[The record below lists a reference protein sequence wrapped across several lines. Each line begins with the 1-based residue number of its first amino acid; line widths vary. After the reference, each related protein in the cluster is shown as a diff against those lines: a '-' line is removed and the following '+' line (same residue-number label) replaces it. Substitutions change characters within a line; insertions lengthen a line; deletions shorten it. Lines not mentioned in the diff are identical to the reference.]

1 MQRIQGAGGGGG
13 QPSSRRPVEAPDSLQ
28 SVATARL
35 MLLVAL
41 GETGGPVNGLKSI
54 YLDGTPIE
62 NADGSRNFER
72 VQAEWRTGT
81 PTQLPF
87 SGFSEVETE
96 TAVGVEIK
104 AGAGLVRH
112 IDNLEAN
119 AVRVTVSVSGLF
131 QVDANSNDTNPARVE
146 MAVDLKPAD
155 GIWAEQKQIVIQG
168 KCRGKYQRA
177 VRIPLVGKGPWQLR
191 VRRLTPDST
200 TQNLV
205 NATGWDSFTT
215 IQELQLRYPNYAM
228 LALAFDARQFN
239 RLPEITSDWQL
250 AILQVPSNYHPAT
263 GVYDGAWDGRFK
275 PAHCSNPAWWLYTI
289 GTDPRYNLNLPA
301 EGAWKWDLYR
311 IAQWC
316 DQLVSDG
323 QGGQRRRFE
332 MHHYQ
337 TDSADGWKVL
347 QDIASVFCGRV
358 IPYAGGVRVMADMP
372 EATPAKQFVPAN
384 VEEGRFTYSSTALD
398 ERYTVASVS
407 FVDPDDGWKRGT
419 EYVEHAAG
427 LSRYGYQPAKV
438 VAMGCTSRAQAQQY
452 GRYLLETAQHETET
466 VSFVAGLYGSDLLLG
481 ETFTIADPVVAGR
494 RMGGRLLA
502 VDGRAVT
509 LDAPVLLEPGVRYSL
524 ECPLPDGTLARRAV
538 GNAAG
543 QTDQL
548 NLVAAFPATPLT
560 GTTWTLLASN
570 LQPTLWRCVSHRERE
585 PGVYEISGIQHFAE
599 KWQAIE
605 QGMYLSPPPVSQ
617 QPDALQLPPVGSV
630 SLRETIYT
638 TGDQRRAL
646 RLEVDW
652 AALSHPYLRG
662 YVVAC
667 RQEGGDWVEQAEQ
680 SANHAELEGLAIG
693 SWQVRV
699 VAVSLTGLRSVPVQA
714 SIKVQ
719 GPSAKPPTP
728 QLSASGG
735 AMLVELGWRFPPGV
749 PDLASVELRY
759 STRSDDPNPPLLAQL
774 AWPTNSFT
782 HLGVGLGVKYWYW
795 LRVQDS
801 WGNWSDSAR
810 ASAASIKDP
819 AALLE
824 QLQGS
829 ITGAALIDSLR
840 QPIAEIP
847 SIRDSATA
855 AIQANKALAESV
867 GSRFATAESGLRK
880 ESEARLAANS
890 ELAKDIVTL
899 YSRVG
904 KSDAGIQQ
912 ESESRAQADSAL
924 SRDIT
929 ALTARVGQT
938 DAAIQK
944 ESETRAG
951 ADGALSRDIATLT
964 SRVGQTDAAIQK
976 ESETRA
982 GADGAL
988 SRSVSSLITRQGE
1001 QAALIQEV
1009 SRSVNG
1015 VLAEKT
1021 IKVTA
1026 GGKVAGIG
1034 LRAEQDGSA
1043 LDVLADRFAVSL
1055 PDGSGS
1061 KQVFTVAKV
1070 SGNHAVGIAG
1080 DVILDGTLSSRH
1092 LSADSVTAEKLAV
1105 GAVTAKKISIQTLS
1119 EISGNLGIAVSGR
1132 LQNNIDPI
1140 KATAF
1145 IDLAAVGSAPF
1156 MSVKQ
1161 DGVQQLLIR
1170 ANGSAEFARS
1180 IISAPNIIAS
1190 GVFSTDS
1197 GWLAGGEWSAFIDT
1211 GFTVPANWYSATS
1224 DQYAASATISGGQ
1237 STNGGY
1243 TGISSAEVCFGD
1255 GLQTSQAGYVDN
1267 RIYLK
1272 FKFLAPVGM
1281 GSRSIRIT
1289 RLNWKLVRI

>member
-72 VQAEWRTGT
+72 VQAEWRNGT

-177 VRIPLVGKGPWQLR
+177 VRVPLAGKGPWQLR

-250 AILQVPSNYHPAT
+250 AILQVPSNYHPVT
-263 GVYDGAWDGRFK
+263 GVYHGAWDGRFK
-275 PAHCSNPAWWLYTI
+275 PAHSSNPAWWLYTI

-372 EATPAKQFVPAN
+372 ETTPAKQFVPGN

-419 EYVEHAAG
+419 EYVEHPAG

-538 GNAAG
+538 GNTAG

-548 NLVAAFPATPLT
+548 NLVAAFPTTPLT

-585 PGVYEISGIQHFAE
+585 PGVYEISGIQHFAD
-599 KWQAIE
+599 KWQSIE
-605 QGMYLSPPPVSQ
+605 QGMFLSPPPVSQ

-630 SLRETIYT
+630 SLRETVYT

-667 RQEGGDWVEQAEQ
+667 RQEGGDWLEQAEQ

-699 VAVSLTGLRSVPVQA
+699 VAVSLTGLRSVPVLA
-714 SIKVQ
+714 SIKVK
-719 GPSAKPPTP
+719 GPSTKPPTP

-749 PDLASVELRY
+749 PDLATVELRY

-782 HLGVGLGVKYWYW
+782 HLGVGLGVKYWYR

-829 ITGAALIDSLR
+829 ITGAALADSLR
-840 QPIAEIP
+840 QPIE
-847 SIRDSATA
+847 SIGPA
-855 AIQANKALAESV
+855 AKAVA
-867 GSRFATAESGLRK
+867 
-880 ESEARLAANS
+880 
-890 ELAKDIVTL
+890 
-899 YSRVG
+899 
-904 KSDAGIQQ
+904 
-912 ESESRAQADSAL
+912 
-924 SRDIT
+924 
-929 ALTARVGQT
+929 ALTQRVDSVSNDVSASVRKVEQVQSTLSGQT
-938 DAAIQK
+938 AIVQ
-944 ESETRAG
+944 
-951 ADGALSRDIATLT
+951 DLS
-964 SRVGQTDAAIQK
+964 
-976 ESETRA
+976 
-982 GADGAL
+982 
-988 SRSVSSLITRQGE
+988 
-1001 QAALIQEV
+1001 QAV
-1009 SRSVNG
+1009 DG

-1061 KQVFTVAKV
+1061 KQVFTV
-1070 SGNHAVGIAG
+1070 GQINGQPAVGIAG
-1080 DVILDGTLSSRH
+1080 AVITDGSLVGKRVLASESVEAAQINTRGLTIKDAAGNVVVDMNGMGAAFIKGQLSAGQIDSRGLVVRDQNGKVILDSGGLDGSFIKDLTVGTLKIANGAISWTHFVVYAS
-1092 LSADSVTAEKLAV
+1092 DSGRFTVGQIDAAARNGFNFYTPNPASLTIQITAVSPTATTVYLNGAAIATGVNGIYNQIAIQTV
-1105 GAVTAKKISIQTLS
+1105 GAGSHRINANNQH
-1119 EISGNLGIAVSGR
+1119 GNAIT
-1132 LQNNIDPI
+1132 N
-1140 KATAF
+1140 
-1145 IDLAAVGSAPF
+1145 
-1156 MSVKQ
+1156 
-1161 DGVQQLLIR
+1161 
-1170 ANGSAEFARS
+1170 
-1180 IISAPNIIAS
+1180 
-1190 GVFSTDS
+1190 
-1197 GWLAGGEWSAFIDT
+1197 
-1211 GFTVPANWYSATS
+1211 FT
-1224 DQYAASATISGGQ
+1224 
-1237 STNGGY
+1237 
-1243 TGISSAEVCFGD
+1243 
-1255 GLQTSQAGYVDN
+1255 
-1267 RIYLK
+1267 
-1272 FKFLAPVGM
+1272 
-1281 GSRSIRIT
+1281 IRIMGVM
-1289 RLNWKLVRI
+1289 R

>member
-177 VRIPLVGKGPWQLR
+177 VRVPLAGKGPWQLR
-191 VRRLTPDST
+191 VRRLTPDSI

-250 AILQVPSNYHPAT
+250 AILQVPSNYHPVT

-275 PAHCSNPAWWLYTI
+275 PAHSSNPAWWLYTI

-419 EYVEHAAG
+419 EYVEHPAG

-452 GRYLLETAQHETET
+452 GRYLLETAQNETET

-548 NLVAAFPATPLT
+548 NLVAAFPTTPLT

-605 QGMYLSPPPVSQ
+605 QGLYLSPSPVSQ

-630 SLRETIYT
+630 SLRETVYT

-699 VAVSLTGLRSVPVQA
+699 VAVSLTGLRSVPVLA
-714 SIKVQ
+714 SIKVK

-749 PDLASVELRY
+749 PDLATVELRY

-801 WGNWSDSAR
+801 WGNWSGSAR

-819 AALLE
+819 APLLE
-824 QLQGS
+824 QLEGS
-829 ITGAALIDSLR
+829 ITGAALADSLR
-840 QPIAEIP
+840 QPIE
-847 SIRDSATA
+847 SIGPA
-855 AIQANKALAESV
+855 AKAVA
-867 GSRFATAESGLRK
+867 
-880 ESEARLAANS
+880 
-890 ELAKDIVTL
+890 
-899 YSRVG
+899 
-904 KSDAGIQQ
+904 
-912 ESESRAQADSAL
+912 
-924 SRDIT
+924 
-929 ALTARVGQT
+929 ALTQRVDSVSNDVSASVRKVEQVQSTLSGQT
-938 DAAIQK
+938 AIVQ
-944 ESETRAG
+944 
-951 ADGALSRDIATLT
+951 DLSHAVD
-964 SRVGQTDAAIQK
+964 
-976 ESETRA
+976 
-982 GADGAL
+982 
-988 SRSVSSLITRQGE
+988 
-1001 QAALIQEV
+1001 
-1009 SRSVNG
+1009 G

-1034 LRAEQDGSA
+1034 LRADKNGTA

-1061 KQVFTVAKV
+1061 KQVFTV
-1070 SGNHAVGIAG
+1070 GQINGQPAVGIAG
-1080 DVILDGTLSSRH
+1080 AVITDGSLVGKRVLASESVEAAQINTRGLTIKDAAGNVVVDMNGMGAAFIKGQLSAGQIDSRGLVVRDQNGKVILDSGGLDGSFIKDLTVGTLKITDGGISWLQSNSGSRAISFHTPFPASVYLAFTGDNFNYMTDKSSH
-1092 LSADSVTAEKLAV
+1092 LASSLLLDGAARWSCTNWQPAIGSVCLY
-1105 GAVTAKKISIQTLS
+1105 VT
-1119 EISGNLGIAVSGR
+1119 
-1132 LQNNIDPI
+1132 
-1140 KATAF
+1140 
-1145 IDLAAVGSAPF
+1145 
-1156 MSVKQ
+1156 
-1161 DGVQQLLIR
+1161 
-1170 ANGSAEFARS
+1170 
-1180 IISAPNIIAS
+1180 
-1190 GVFSTDS
+1190 S
-1197 GWLAGGEWSAFIDT
+1197 GWHTFSWRGGVRD
-1211 GFTVPANWYSATS
+1211 
-1224 DQYAASATISGGQ
+1224 AS
-1237 STNGGY
+1237 
-1243 TGISSAEVCFGD
+1243 E
-1255 GLQTSQAGYVDN
+1255 N
-1267 RIYLK
+1267 RFYILG
-1272 FKFLAPVGM
+1272 VM
-1281 GSRSIRIT
+1281 R
-1289 RLNWKLVRI
+1289 